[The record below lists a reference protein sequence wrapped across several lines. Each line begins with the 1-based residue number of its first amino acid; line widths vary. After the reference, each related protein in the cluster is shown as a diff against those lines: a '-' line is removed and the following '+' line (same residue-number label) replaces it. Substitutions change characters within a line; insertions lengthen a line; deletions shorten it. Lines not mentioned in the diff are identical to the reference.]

1 MLLELPIIS
10 QIIALMPRDDTP
22 SSVVVR
28 DKGVFEFTEA
38 DPKEFA
44 PAVIMT
50 ERIGNREPATV
61 YWKEG
66 DFWAYYTG
74 GVPGVDADEAQI
86 AKADAFKWHWF
97 ASVIAPENYLFSHF
111 TSGTFGGFHSEVET
125 IPKRDRI
132 IENYRD
138 LVVGRMQEMFA
149 DNVRIVDGALM
160 LKVKEP
166 AYGLYIRN
174 GATKKAPMVECYPTQ
189 AAVSPKVSRGLNNGH
204 LFSALDWDGLS
215 DAARIFRKIAPAAAV
230 SPDPPKMDILM
241 PEAFTSEHL
250 TYSARSLAF
259 MAYRG
264 MGARTIA
271 ERHMADYGL
280 LYELFEHQANVP
292 GIVDRLVDVMSRVVH
307 LADLEDR
314 LAWELFLER
323 YDNAPIS
330 IAF

>member
-10 QIIALMPRDDTP
+10 QIIALMPRDETP

-28 DKGVFEFTEA
+28 DKGVFEFIEA
-38 DPKEFA
+38 DAGEFA

-61 YWKEG
+61 FWKDG
-66 DFWAYYTG
+66 DFWAYFSG
-74 GVPGVDADEAQI
+74 GIPGVDAAEAQI
-86 AKADAFKWHWF
+86 ARADAFLWHWF

-111 TSGTFGGFHSEVET
+111 TSGTFGGFHSDVET

-138 LVVGRMQEMFA
+138 HVVTRMQAAFA

-160 LKVKEP
+160 VKVKEP

-174 GATKKAPMVECYPTQ
+174 DATKKAPKIGCRPMQ
-189 AAVSPKVSRGLNNGH
+189 AGIEPKVSRRLDNGH
-204 LFSALDWDGLS
+204 LFSALDRDGLVRAVCS
-215 DAARIFRKIAPAAAV
+215 FRKIAPEAIF
-230 SPDPPKMDILM
+230 SSEPPKMDILI
-241 PEAFTSEHL
+241 PEVFTAEHL
-250 TYSARSLAF
+250 TYSARSLAYK
-259 MAYRG
+259 AYRG
-264 MGARTIA
+264 MSARTIA
-271 ERHMADYGL
+271 TRHMEDYGQ
-280 LYELFEHQANVP
+280 LYELFEHQAGKP
-292 GIVDRLVDVMSRVVH
+292 GIVDRLVDVMARVVH
-307 LADLEDR
+307 LADHEDR

-323 YDNAPIS
+323 YDDAPIT